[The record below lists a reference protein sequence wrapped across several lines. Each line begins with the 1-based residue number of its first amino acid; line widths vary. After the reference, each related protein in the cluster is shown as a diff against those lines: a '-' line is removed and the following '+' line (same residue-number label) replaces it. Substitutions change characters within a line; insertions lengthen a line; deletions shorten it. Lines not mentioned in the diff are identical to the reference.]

1 MTFKIAELK
10 QGGVFEK
17 STEDVSYSARKK
29 RESRVLQREKKE
41 KLNNRTAIN
50 QQQYIQNS
58 KHVLKVINTDN
69 NCFMRALMLA
79 IAHINNDTDRF
90 NQKKKKNSIKLSIQK

>member
-1 MTFKIAELK
+1 MPHLLLLDNKKVAISS
-10 QGGVFEK
+10 